1 MVCHAMLVACKLLDW
16 ISCTDGPVLTSFGL
30 IRFSERESKTTYT
43 AVVGMLWVA
52 ALPICFVKI
61 VVSFLSILGYVLAP
75 LTFRHVIL
83 GSKKRNWS
91 CKDSKDNR
99 LDR

>member
-1 MVCHAMLVACKLLDW
+1 
-16 ISCTDGPVLTSFGL
+16 
-30 IRFSERESKTTYT
+30 
-43 AVVGMLWVA
+43 MLWVA
-52 ALPICFVKI
+52 ALTICFVKI

-99 LDR
+99 LDRSRTGTVFCIENRRWLFVFSSSSVPL